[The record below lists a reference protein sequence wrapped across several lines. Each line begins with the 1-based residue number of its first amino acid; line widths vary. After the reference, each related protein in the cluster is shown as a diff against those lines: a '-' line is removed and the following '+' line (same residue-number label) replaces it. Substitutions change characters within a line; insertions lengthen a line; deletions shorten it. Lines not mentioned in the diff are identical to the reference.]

1 MVKQANIKLTHWGKD
16 FAANWRGR
24 STKTK
29 TSNTSGDATALG
41 LQSEIFQPRTRFD
54 GGGQVVAVFSEFD
67 ESSLN
72 VFAEVGLTDRLTLN
86 LNMAYVFLENHFASN
101 E

>member
-1 MVKQANIKLTHWGKD
+1 M
-16 FAANWRGR
+16 
-24 STKTK
+24 
-29 TSNTSGDATALG
+29 
-41 LQSEIFQPRTRFD
+41 
-54 GGGQVVAVFSEFD
+54 AVFSEFD

-101 E
+101 EDT